1 MLSIEIKKSLDV
13 LLEIGSV
20 LHQNLL
26 RESFINGSIFKLPN
40 ISQSETP
47 DHKRKINVITIS
59 QQNILRY
66 GADSLTSLHAKE
78 NHSTRFSLRTPGFM
92 CYSNSAKKSL
102 LPIINSYNQQKLEL
116 KALLLQEQNPK
127 KRFDLLHKISPMII
141 TLNVYRQIRVIDNP
155 DHIRFNWA
163 NKKSVS
169 KVTKSSI
176 LSKLNKQ
183 IQSVGNDKF
192 NLDGDINIIKSLPD
206 STDLRVKR
214 SLPVQPIIS
223 INKKSKQFVCVNP
236 VIIFSETGDFSYN
249 NLENYDPKKSRK
261 FRSDSPLIP
270 VIERMFLFKK
280 V

>member
-1 MLSIEIKKSLDV
+1 MLSIEIKNSLDG
-13 LLEIGSV
+13 LLETGRA
-20 LHQNLL
+20 LHQSLL

-40 ISQSETP
+40 ISQSENP
-47 DHKRKINVITIS
+47 DHKRKINVVTIS

-102 LPIINSYNQQKLEL
+102 LPIINSYNQQKLDL
-116 KALLLQEQNPK
+116 KSLLLQEQNTK

-141 TLNVYRQIRVIDNP
+141 TLNVYRQIRVIDDP
-155 DHIRFNWA
+155 YHIRFNWA

-183 IQSVGNDKF
+183 MQSIGNNKF
-192 NLDGDINIIKSLPD
+192 NLDADINTVKSLPD
-206 STDLRVKR
+206 SVDLRVKR

-223 INKKSKQFVCVNP
+223 INKKSKQFICVNP
-236 VIIFSETGDFSYN
+236 VIIFSEKCDFSHN
-249 NLENYDPKKSRK
+249 VLGDYDPQKNRK
-261 FRSDSPLIP
+261 FRSDSPLMP
-270 VIERMFLFKK
+270 VIERIFLFKK